1 MFFLVFFRL
10 IAPVI
15 EVLSSCECLRFHSV
29 AFLVPRCSCADCRE
43 IVTKDIGWKLLCEC
57 RTRPK
62 MRLSSF
68 AFYHLMLLYVLF
80 FDCHSFRSFCLAL
93 P

>member
-1 MFFLVFFRL
+1 MHASACELFVVVFSL
-10 IAPVI
+10 LNDPVI
-15 EVLSSCECLRFHSV
+15 EVLSSCVCLRFLSV
-29 AFLVPRCSCADCRE
+29 AFLAPRCSCADCRE

-80 FDCHSFRSFCLAL
+80 FDCHLF
-93 P
+93 